1 MKMLLKTV
9 YVGIFVFLLSCGNE
23 NHRNNKLNTE
33 NIKEPMMDVNKI
45 LVRKESD
52 EINQYVL
59 RRKWEMTQ
67 TGTGLR
73 CMIYKN
79 GTGDSARLGM
89 RAKINYKI
97 SLLNG
102 TVCYTSEKTGPKD
115 FLIGQDYVE
124 TGLHEG
130 IQLLR
135 AGDHAI
141 LILPSHLALGLL
153 GDFEK
158 IPARSTIVY
167 DIELLSVN

>member
-1 MKMLLKTV
+1 MKAFYKI
-9 YVGIFVFLLSCGNE
+9 IFIGVFFCSCGNG
-23 NHRNNKLNTE
+23 NPVNTKVTPE
-33 NIKEPMMDVNKI
+33 NIKKPMMDVNKI
-45 LVRKESD
+45 LVQKESD
-52 EINQYVL
+52 EIDQFVKMRNWDMV
-59 RRKWEMTQ
+59 Q

-73 CMIYKN
+73 IMIYEH
-79 GTGDSARLGM
+79 GTGDSAKAGK

-97 SLLNG
+97 SLLDG
-102 TVCYTSEKTGPKD
+102 TECYSSEKSGPKE

-135 AGDHAI
+135 TGDKAI

-167 DIELLSVN
+167 DVELISLR